1 MLCACTK
8 EAVLQQGKN
17 VYLTCETER
26 KRFSDHSPF
35 AWKRSDAAPVCI
47 LAEERFITGHDDTA
61 GFIELLDA
69 DGGVV
74 LRWMFDFPMKER
86 FDHPKLYDDDCLILY
101 LHETYHLPV
110 RRGCG
115 YSGSPKIVKVEE
127 LF

>member
-47 LAEERFITGHDDTA
+47 LAEGIAFGKSWWLPR
-61 GFIELLDA
+61 
-69 DGGVV
+69 
-74 LRWMFDFPMKER
+74 LRK
-86 FDHPKLYDDDCLILY
+86 KA
-101 LHETYHLPV
+101 
-110 RRGCG
+110 
-115 YSGSPKIVKVEE
+115 
-127 LF
+127 